1 MKFIYALILAVITW
15 ICTQCQV
22 QIPITEEISETIT
35 EKEESSM
42 FVELVSMINEEL
54 SEEVEESSYIEY
66 SFPEEVS
73 EEYSEPTEPYVYI
86 PQGYSE
92 TNVVSVKGGAQITV
106 YIYNRNK
113 TGFNKD
119 DGALFFED
127 LFGLCYDK
135 DYTGIPLAAMFAQA
149 YTEGG
154 AGKVGVYRMSN
165 NLFGIKAG
173 SNWQGMVY
181 ARDLQ
186 KTFINYLTAVK
197 AGAKDLFRAYSSMSD
212 SIDDYIQLIKTSN
225 LYKSALGKSEK
236 SYLQYLVRHGY
247 GSEAMVSVWMNIIK
261 LYKLKNRIQY

>member
-113 TGFNKD
+113 TGFNK
-119 DGALFFED
+119 
-127 LFGLCYDK
+127 
-135 DYTGIPLAAMFAQA
+135 TVLAQ
-149 YTEGG
+149 
-154 AGKVGVYRMSN
+154 
-165 NLFGIKAG
+165 
-173 SNWQGMVY
+173 
-181 ARDLQ
+181 
-186 KTFINYLTAVK
+186 
-197 AGAKDLFRAYSSMSD
+197 
-212 SIDDYIQLIKTSN
+212 
-225 LYKSALGKSEK
+225 
-236 SYLQYLVRHGY
+236 
-247 GSEAMVSVWMNIIK
+247 
-261 LYKLKNRIQY
+261 